1 MPVSGDATHD
11 AVGAF
16 AYACALAGEGGG
28 MLLFRYNHITLDGY
42 RVRAVPGAV
51 TPLAAPDGEWTH
63 QIELDTRH
71 GPRVLRLTTAAAEVA
86 TLAIERWT
94 AAAEGRRNRARRRPS

>member
-51 TPLAAPDGEWTH
+51 TPLAATDGEWTH

-71 GPRVLRLTTAAAEVA
+71 GPRVLTAGIAKVHSSEGASSVDCSNFQA
-86 TLAIERWT
+86 CLAGG
-94 AAAEGRRNRARRRPS
+94 GRR

>member
-1 MPVSGDATHD
+1 MTTTPDEYRATD
-11 AVGAF
+11 KIF
-16 AYACALAGEGGG
+16 ALLRPEGGG

-51 TPLAAPDGEWTH
+51 TPLAATDGEWTH